1 MGTTRIRIDPGDP
14 STFPEGRIDPAVI
27 DATTEADIA
36 LQECEDESEAMQDK
50 APETALRGLT

>member
-1 MGTTRIRIDPGDP
+1 MGTARIRIDPGDP
-14 STFPEGRIDPAVI
+14 STFPKGRIDPAVV

-50 APETALRGLT
+50 ALEAALRGLT